1 LAKNGVRELLI
12 STATDLFSKKK
23 YLNTSI
29 REIGEAAKIH
39 PSLLYHYFK
48 NKEEIL
54 FTIIERFS
62 IHLINSLQEVQSGE
76 PDHLEGLRKMI
87 FRHLLFIREFRR
99 EVLVTVEENT
109 MLKGRLRTEA
119 TSYQRRVYGL
129 YLDQLT
135 KLNELNLVRPL
146 NLKVICFSILGM
158 INWFFRWYK
167 EGGQLNIEEAANQIV
182 EITCLGIQNVNRNH
196 GKIQ

>member
-1 LAKNGVRELLI
+1 MAKSNVRELI
-12 STATDLFSKKK
+12 IITAADLFSKKK
-23 YLNTSI
+23 YLDTSI

-62 IHLINSLQEVQSGE
+62 IHLINSLQEVKSGE

-87 FRHLLFIREFRR
+87 FRHLLFNREFRK
-99 EVLVTVEENT
+99 EIIVTVEENT

-119 TSYQRRVYGL
+119 ISYQRRILDL
-129 YLDQLT
+129 YSDQLT

-146 NLKVICFSILGM
+146 NLKLICFSILGM
-158 INWFFRWYK
+158 INWFYRWYK

-182 EITCLGIQNVNRNH
+182 EMTCLGIQNVNRNY